1 MQTARATLDAG
12 LAAIKVGQIAI
23 DLGQLNAVDSSAVAT
38 LLAWQRAALTA
49 GHPLQLV
56 NLPASLRSLIAL
68 YDVAELLD
76 LHAAPPASAA
86 HPT

>member
-1 MQTARATLDAG
+1 MQSARATLDAG
-12 LAAIKVGQIAI
+12 LAAISAGQALI

-38 LLAWQRAALTA
+38 LLAWQRAALAA

-56 NLPASLRSLIAL
+56 NPPASLRSLIAL

-76 LHAAPPASAA
+76 LHVVPPATAA
-86 HPT
+86 HAA